1 MVDVDSRILRVAGFQ
16 SFHARPTMA
25 VLPTYQMDTIVRTV
39 VTPDDE
45 ERKAQN

>member
-1 MVDVDSRILRVAGFQ
+1 MVDVDRRILRVAGFRAFMRGLQ
-16 SFHARPTMA
+16 WESN
-25 VLPTYQMDTIVRTV
+25 LTYQMDTIVRTV